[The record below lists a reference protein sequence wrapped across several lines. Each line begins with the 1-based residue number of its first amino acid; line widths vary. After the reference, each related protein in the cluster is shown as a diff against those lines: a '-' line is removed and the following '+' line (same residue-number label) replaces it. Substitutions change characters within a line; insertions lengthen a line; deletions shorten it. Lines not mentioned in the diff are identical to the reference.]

1 MGLILAPLALAIT
14 LLTIWIGRKN
24 YCYYETTFANGTS
37 CQSFGYGDFSERI
50 TISSEDEIGR
60 LGKAFNKMA
69 NSLETEDVKRKEF

>member
-14 LLTIWIGRKN
+14 LLTIWIGRKLLLLLRN
-24 YCYYETTFANGTS
+24 HFRNGTS

-60 LGKAFNKMA
+60 LEKHLIKWQI
-69 NSLETEDVKRKEF
+69 LWRQKT